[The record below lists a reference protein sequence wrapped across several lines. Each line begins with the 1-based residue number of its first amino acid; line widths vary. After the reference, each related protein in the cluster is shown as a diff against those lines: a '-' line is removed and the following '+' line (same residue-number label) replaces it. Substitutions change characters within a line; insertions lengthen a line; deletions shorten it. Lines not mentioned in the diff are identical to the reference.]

1 MKISVKS
8 KNILRATLC
17 TVLSIPL
24 FVSFSQAEMRDS
36 SVGPVEYIGGYP
48 TKETAQKYYDEL
60 DLQRAV
66 EVYLW
71 ALPMASYGAMA
82 DAHHKIGA
90 DDHTVIMVDKAA
102 ESQQRILTANQD
114 TIYMSGVLDLSKGP
128 MVIDVPAGLLGT
140 MNNIWQQP
148 LVDLGGPFSPEQN
161 KGGRFLVLPPNYDG
175 PMPAISYHV
184 VTSDTNTVIFY
195 LRAIPQSQD
204 DLPRLQKLVRTYR
217 QYRLKEAK
225 NPPETKFI
233 SMTGKKAD
241 FLTHEGFEF
250 FESLSR
256 YVNDNPP
263 RPQDMAMLGIL
274 ETLGIAY
281 GREFNPDTRMRG
293 ILTEA
298 AKKGRAMAEVVAW
311 HPRVPEKDL
320 HPYDGSPW
328 KKIFISEDPT
338 FHTPDYLSVDQR
350 TRYGFEAIGTSK
362 SMTVAAP
369 GQGSQYVGVY
379 QDDKGQWLT
388 GDNTFGIHLPKD
400 IPAANFWSLSVY
412 DNHSRSLI
420 QNDQGRATVG
430 TVHGAIPNADGS
442 VDTYYGPT
450 CPEGV
455 PEENWIQTKPGVG
468 FFVYLRL
475 YGPMESFFEKTWRPG
490 DPKLLQ

>member
-1 MKISVKS
+1 MSLSIKTKKIM
-8 KNILRATLC
+8 RTTLC
-17 TVLSIPL
+17 TVLTIPL
-24 FVSFSQAEMRDS
+24 FVSVSQAEMRES
-36 SVGPVEYIGGYP
+36 SIGPLEYIGGYP
-48 TKETAQKYYDEL
+48 TKETAQKLYDEL

-82 DAHHKIGA
+82 DTHMKLGA
-90 DDHTVIMVDKAA
+90 GDHAVIVVDKAA
-102 ESQQRILTANQD
+102 ESQQLVLTANQD
-114 TIYMSGVLDLSKGP
+114 TIYMSGALDLSKGP

-148 LVDLGGPFSPEQN
+148 LVDIGGPFSPEQN
-161 KGGRFLVLPPNYDG
+161 KGGRFLILPPSYDG

-184 VTSDTNTVIFY
+184 AKSDTNTVIFY

-204 DLPRLQKLVRTYR
+204 DLPRLQKLVRTFR
-217 QYRLKEAK
+217 QYRLDEAK
-225 NPPETKFI
+225 NPPEMTFI

-256 YVNDNPP
+256 YVNANPP
-263 RPQDMAMLGIL
+263 RPQDMAMLGML
-274 ETLGIAY
+274 ETLGIAH
-281 GREFNPDTRMRG
+281 GREFNPDKRMHR
-293 ILTEA
+293 ILTEG
-298 AKKGRAMAEVVAW
+298 AKKGRTMAEVVAW

-338 FHTPDYLSVDQR
+338 FHTPNYLAVDQR
-350 TRYGFEAIGTSK
+350 SRYGFEAIGTSK

-388 GDNTFGIHLPKD
+388 GDNTFSIHLPKD

-412 DNHSRSLI
+412 DNFSRSLI

-430 TVHGAIPNADGS
+430 TVHGTIPNADGS
-442 VDTYYGPT
+442 VDTYYGPK
-450 CPEGV
+450 CPDGV

-475 YGPMESFFEKTWRPG
+475 YGPLESFFDKTWRPG
-490 DPKLLQ
+490 DPKLVK